1 MIVGRK
7 PETMLHLTDTDMY
20 YSCNRHSPEIHRFST
35 CSHQKYIVFHIN
47 DLCLH
52 TVCRCKKGRV
62 LLRLPRAL
70 ALEVAPDSGPL
81 GVEPGNPAG
90 LTKMLL
96 ESNHY
101 PLVN

>member
-20 YSCNRHSPEIHRFST
+20 YSCNRHSPEIDFPHVATRNTSFSISMT
-35 CSHQKYIVFHIN
+35 GAP
-47 DLCLH
+47 
-52 TVCRCKKGRV
+52 GRV